1 MNEKPSEYSFDE
13 IELGMQKSFKV
24 DISKNMLDVF
34 GRDTGDYNPL
44 HMSEEYASSTSFKKR
59 VCSGMFLA
67 SFFSRLVGMYLP
79 GKHALHISQ
88 SLNFVNPCFI
98 GETITVEGKVIDKS
112 PATKIIK
119 LETTITNE
127 SGKRII
133 DGKAQVI
140 VRDDRKFR
148 NRNRYY

>member
-1 MNEKPSEYSFDE
+1 MSEKPSEYSFDE

-112 PATKIIK
+112 PATKTIK

-127 SGKRII
+127 SGKRVI
-133 DGKAQVI
+133 DGKARVI
-140 VRDDRKFR
+140 VRDD
-148 NRNRYY
+148 

>member
-1 MNEKPSEYSFDE
+1 MSEKPSEYSFDE

-24 DISKNMLDVF
+24 DISEDMLDDF
-34 GRDTGDYNPL
+34 AKLSGDDNPL
-44 HMSEEYASSTSFKKR
+44 HTNEEYASSTSFKKR

-88 SLNFVNPCFI
+88 SVNFVNPCFI

-140 VRDDRKFR
+140 VRDD
-148 NRNRYY
+148 

>member
-1 MNEKPSEYSFDE
+1 MVLILMNEKLSEYTLDE
-13 IELGMQKSFKV
+13 IKV
-24 DISKNMLDVF
+24 GLKKKFQVTITESMLKDF
-34 GRDTGDYNPL
+34 AKLSGDYNPL
-44 HMSEEYASSTSFKKR
+44 HMNEEYASSTSFKKR
-59 VCSGMFLA
+59 VCSGMFLS

-98 GETITVEGKVIDKS
+98 GETVTVGGKVIDKS
-112 PATKIIK
+112 TATKIIK

-140 VRDDRKFR
+140 VRDD
-148 NRNRYY
+148 

>member
-1 MNEKPSEYSFDE
+1 MELIWMSEKPSEYSFDE

-44 HMSEEYASSTSFKKR
+44 HMSEEYASLTSFKKR
-59 VCSGMFLA
+59 VCSGMFLS

-140 VRDDRKFR
+140 DRDD
-148 NRNRYY
+148 

>member
-1 MNEKPSEYSFDE
+1 MSEKPSEYSFDD

-59 VCSGMFLA
+59 VCSGMFLS

-140 VRDDRKFR
+140 VRDD
-148 NRNRYY
+148 

>member
-1 MNEKPSEYSFDE
+1 MELIWMSEKPSEYSFDE

-24 DISKNMLDVF
+24 DISEDMLDDF
-34 GRDTGDYNPL
+34 TKLSGDDNPL
-44 HMSEEYASSTSFKKR
+44 HTNEEYASSTSFKKR
-59 VCSGMFLA
+59 VCSGMFLS

-140 VRDDRKFR
+140 VRDD
-148 NRNRYY
+148 

>member
-1 MNEKPSEYSFDE
+1 MSEKPSEYSFDE

-59 VCSGMFLA
+59 VCSGMFLS

>member
-44 HMSEEYASSTSFKKR
+44 HMSEKYASSTSFKKR
-59 VCSGMFLA
+59 VCSGMFLS

-140 VRDDRKFR
+140 VRDD
-148 NRNRYY
+148 

>member
-1 MNEKPSEYSFDE
+1 MSEKPSEYSFDE

-24 DISKNMLDVF
+24 FISKNMLDVF

-44 HMSEEYASSTSFKKR
+44 HMNEKYASSTSFKKR
-59 VCSGMFLA
+59 VCSGMFLS

-79 GKHALHISQ
+79 GKHALHMSQ

-98 GETITVEGKVIDKS
+98 GETGTVEGKVIDKS
-112 PATKIIK
+112 AATKIIK

-127 SGKRII
+127 SGKKII

-140 VRDDRKFR
+140 VRDD
-148 NRNRYY
+148 

>member
-1 MNEKPSEYSFDE
+1 MSEKPSEYSFDE
-13 IELGMQKSFKV
+13 IEIGMQKNFQIF
-24 DISKNMLDVF
+24 ISEDRLDDF
-34 GRDTGDYNPL
+34 AKLSGDDNPL
-44 HMSEEYASSTSFKKR
+44 HMNEEYASSTSFKKR
-59 VCSGMFLA
+59 VCSGMFLS
-67 SFFSRLVGMYLP
+67 SFFSTLVGMYLP

-98 GETITVEGKVIDKS
+98 GEMITVEGKVIDKS
-112 PATKIIK
+112 ASTKIIK

-140 VRDDRKFR
+140 VRDD
-148 NRNRYY
+148 

>member
-1 MNEKPSEYSFDE
+1 MSEKPSEYSFDE

-98 GETITVEGKVIDKS
+98 GEMITVEGKIIDKS

-140 VRDDRKFR
+140 VRDD
-148 NRNRYY
+148 

>member
-1 MNEKPSEYSFDE
+1 MSEKPSEYSFDE

-24 DISKNMLDVF
+24 DISKSMLDEF

-59 VCSGMFLA
+59 VCSGMFLS

-112 PATKIIK
+112 LATKIIK

-140 VRDDRKFR
+140 VRDD
-148 NRNRYY
+148 

>member
-1 MNEKPSEYSFDE
+1 MSEKPSEYSFDE

-59 VCSGMFLA
+59 VCSGMFLS

-127 SGKRII
+127 SGTRII

-140 VRDDRKFR
+140 VRDD
-148 NRNRYY
+148 

>member
-1 MNEKPSEYSFDE
+1 MSEKPSEYSFDE
-13 IELGMQKSFKV
+13 IEMGMQKSFKIF
-24 DISKNMLDVF
+24 ISEDRLDDF
-34 GRDTGDYNPL
+34 AKLSGDDNPL
-44 HMSEEYASSTSFKKR
+44 HMNEEYASSTSFKKR
-59 VCSGMFLA
+59 VCNGMFLS

-79 GKHALHISQ
+79 GKHALYISQ

-140 VRDDRKFR
+140 VRDD
-148 NRNRYY
+148 

>member
-1 MNEKPSEYSFDE
+1 MSEKPSEYSFDE
-13 IELGMQKSFKV
+13 IELGMQKRFKV

-59 VCSGMFLA
+59 VCSGMFLS

-140 VRDDRKFR
+140 VRDD
-148 NRNRYY
+148 

>member
-1 MNEKPSEYSFDE
+1 MSEKPSEYSFDE

-59 VCSGMFLA
+59 VCSGMFLS

-98 GETITVEGKVIDKS
+98 GEMITVEGKIIDKS

-140 VRDDRKFR
+140 VRDD
-148 NRNRYY
+148 

>member
-1 MNEKPSEYSFDE
+1 MSEKPSEYSFDE
-13 IELGMQKSFKV
+13 IEIGMQKSFKIF
-24 DISKNMLDVF
+24 ISEDYLDDF
-34 GRDTGDYNPL
+34 AKLSGDDNPL

-59 VCSGMFLA
+59 VCSGMFLS

-140 VRDDRKFR
+140 VRDD
-148 NRNRYY
+148 

>member
-1 MNEKPSEYSFDE
+1 MNKEPSEYSFDE
-13 IELGMQKSFKV
+13 IEIGMQKSFKV

-59 VCSGMFLA
+59 VCSGMFLS

-140 VRDDRKFR
+140 VRDD
-148 NRNRYY
+148 

>member
-1 MNEKPSEYSFDE
+1 MSEKPSEYSFDE

-24 DISKNMLDVF
+24 KISENMLNEF
-34 GRDTGDYNPL
+34 GRSTEDYNPL
-44 HMSEEYASSTSFKKR
+44 HMNEKYASSTSFKKR
-59 VCSGMFLA
+59 VCSGMFLS

-98 GETITVEGKVIDKS
+98 GETVTVEGKVIDKS
-112 PATKIIK
+112 AATKIIK

-140 VRDDRKFR
+140 VRDD
-148 NRNRYY
+148 

>member
-1 MNEKPSEYSFDE
+1 MSEKPSEYSFDE

-59 VCSGMFLA
+59 VCSGMFLS

-79 GKHALHISQ
+79 GKHALHMSQ

-127 SGKRII
+127 LGKRII

-140 VRDDRKFR
+140 VRDD
-148 NRNRYY
+148 

>member
-1 MNEKPSEYSFDE
+1 MSEKPSEYSFDE

-67 SFFSRLVGMYLP
+67 SFFSRLIGMYLP

-119 LETTITNE
+119 LETAITNE

-140 VRDDRKFR
+140 VRDD
-148 NRNRYY
+148 

>member
-1 MNEKPSEYSFDE
+1 MELIWMSEKPSEYSFDE

-140 VRDDRKFR
+140 VRDD
-148 NRNRYY
+148 

>member
-1 MNEKPSEYSFDE
+1 MSEKPSEYSFDE

-24 DISKNMLDVF
+24 FISENMLDAF
-34 GRDTGDYNPL
+34 CRDTGDYNPL
-44 HMSEEYASSTSFKKR
+44 HMNEKYASSTSFKKR
-59 VCSGMFLA
+59 VCSGMFLS

-79 GKHALHISQ
+79 GKHALHMSQ

-140 VRDDRKFR
+140 VRDD
-148 NRNRYY
+148 

>member
-1 MNEKPSEYSFDE
+1 MELIWMSEKPSEYSFDE
-13 IELGMQKSFKV
+13 IEIGMQKSFKIF
-24 DISKNMLDVF
+24 ISEDMLADF
-34 GRDTGDYNPL
+34 AKLSGDDNPL
-44 HMSEEYASSTSFKKR
+44 HMNEEYASSTSFKKR

-67 SFFSRLVGMYLP
+67 SFFSRIVGMYLP

-140 VRDDRKFR
+140 VRDD
-148 NRNRYY
+148 

>member
-1 MNEKPSEYSFDE
+1 MSEKPSEYSFNE

-24 DISKNMLDVF
+24 KISENMLNEF
-34 GRDTGDYNPL
+34 GRSTEDYNPL
-44 HMSEEYASSTSFKKR
+44 HMNEKYAASTSFKKR
-59 VCSGMFLA
+59 VCSGMFLS

-79 GKHALHISQ
+79 GKHALHMSQ

-112 PATKIIK
+112 AATKIIK

-140 VRDDRKFR
+140 VRDD
-148 NRNRYY
+148 

>member
-1 MNEKPSEYSFDE
+1 MSEKPSEYSFDE
-13 IELGMQKSFKV
+13 IEIGMQKNFQV
-24 DISKNMLDVF
+24 FISENMLDVF

-59 VCSGMFLA
+59 VCSGMFLS
-67 SFFSRLVGMYLP
+67 SFFSTLVGMYLP

-112 PATKIIK
+112 AATKIIK

-140 VRDDRKFR
+140 VRDD
-148 NRNRYY
+148 

>member
-1 MNEKPSEYSFDE
+1 MSEKPSEYSFDE

-59 VCSGMFLA
+59 VCSGMFLS

-98 GETITVEGKVIDKS
+98 GETITIEGKVIDKS

-140 VRDDRKFR
+140 VRDD
-148 NRNRYY
+148 

>member
-1 MNEKPSEYSFDE
+1 MSEKPSEYSFDE
-13 IELGMQKSFKV
+13 IEIGMQKNFKV

-67 SFFSRLVGMYLP
+67 SFFSRLIGMYLP

-127 SGKRII
+127 SGKRVI
-133 DGKAQVI
+133 DGKARVI
-140 VRDDRKFR
+140 VRDD
-148 NRNRYY
+148 

>member
-1 MNEKPSEYSFDE
+1 MSEKPSEYSFDE
-13 IELGMQKSFKV
+13 IELGMQKRFKV

-34 GRDTGDYNPL
+34 GRDSGDYNPL

-140 VRDDRKFR
+140 VRDD
-148 NRNRYY
+148 

>member
-1 MNEKPSEYSFDE
+1 MSEKPSEYSFDE
-13 IELGMQKSFKV
+13 IEIGMQKSFKIF
-24 DISKNMLDVF
+24 ISEDYLDDF
-34 GRDTGDYNPL
+34 AKLSGDDNPL
-44 HMSEEYASSTSFKKR
+44 HMNEEYASSTSFKKR
-59 VCSGMFLA
+59 VCSGMFLS

-98 GETITVEGKVIDKS
+98 GEMITVEGKVIDKS

-140 VRDDRKFR
+140 VRDD
-148 NRNRYY
+148 

>member
-1 MNEKPSEYSFDE
+1 MSEKPSEYSFDE

-67 SFFSRLVGMYLP
+67 SFFSRIVGMYLP

-127 SGKRII
+127 SGKRVI
-133 DGKAQVI
+133 DGKARVI
-140 VRDDRKFR
+140 VRDD
-148 NRNRYY
+148 

>member
-1 MNEKPSEYSFDE
+1 MELIWMSEKPSEYSFDE
-13 IELGMQKSFKV
+13 IELGMQKRFKV
-24 DISKNMLDVF
+24 DISEDMLDDF
-34 GRDTGDYNPL
+34 AKLSGDDNPL
-44 HMSEEYASSTSFKKR
+44 HTNEEYASSTSFKKR

-140 VRDDRKFR
+140 VRDD
-148 NRNRYY
+148 

>member
-1 MNEKPSEYSFDE
+1 MSEKPSEYSFDE

-44 HMSEEYASSTSFKKR
+44 HMNEKYASSTSFKKR
-59 VCSGMFLA
+59 VCSGMFLS

-119 LETTITNE
+119 LETAITNE
-127 SGKRII
+127 SGTRII

-140 VRDDRKFR
+140 VRDD
-148 NRNRYY
+148 

>member
-1 MNEKPSEYSFDE
+1 MSEKPSEYSFDE

-59 VCSGMFLA
+59 VCSGMFLS

-127 SGKRII
+127 SGKRVI
-133 DGKAQVI
+133 DGKARVI
-140 VRDDRKFR
+140 VRDD
-148 NRNRYY
+148 

>member
-1 MNEKPSEYSFDE
+1 MGEKPSEYSFDE
-13 IELGMQKSFKV
+13 IEIGMQKNFKV
-24 DISKNMLDVF
+24 NISENMLNVF
-34 GRDTGDYNPL
+34 GRNTEDYNPL
-44 HMSEEYASSTSFKKR
+44 HMNEKYASSTSFKKR
-59 VCSGMFLA
+59 VCSGMFLS

-140 VRDDRKFR
+140 VRDD
-148 NRNRYY
+148 